1 MSAPNGGRDPA
12 ETAAEDQYLAA
23 MAARLDAS
31 VRRTIRGGTATTVAI
46 AALIAAFLAAR
57 PAVHLWELVAA
68 LALAAMLAAET
79 VVHGL
84 MLRSHR
90 EEVRELRAR
99 LPM

>member
-1 MSAPNGGRDPA
+1 MVTYRSPMVSSPTRF
-12 ETAAEDQYLAA
+12 TIA
-23 MAARLDAS
+23 MM
-31 VRRTIRGGTATTVAI
+31 TVVI